1 MGALIFH
8 KSQVDANALVIAL
21 VPTLM
26 AIFLDKTRPTLAL
39 RDPLAV
45 ASNHVHTCAL
55 WNLAAPLEMGEA
67 NGRRHDQMPRDGTRH
82 SHGHRRRPQELRGHA
97 GFFRARILSDLSD
110 RARVVR
116 QGSLG
121 MRSRAATTARRSR
134 LNSTIFG
141 DVDRAGPPPPFLS
154 SSPAER
160 TWRPSCPGHL
170 AVIRRPPPS
179 SRR

>member
-1 MGALIFH
+1 MTALIFY
-8 KSQVDANALVIAL
+8 KSQVDANALVITL
-21 VPTLM
+21 VPRLM
-26 AIFLDKTRPTLAL
+26 AIFLGKSRVTRAL
-39 RDPLAV
+39 RDPVAI

-55 WNLAAPLEMGEA
+55 WKLAAPLEMGEA

-121 MRSRAATTARRSR
+121 VRSGAAPTTRRSR
-134 LNSTIFG
+134 LNYHFWRRRQS
-141 DVDRAGPPPPFLS
+141 RAAAS
-154 SSPAER
+154 VSVQ
-160 TWRPSCPGHL
+160 L
-170 AVIRRPPPS
+170 AW
-179 SRR
+179 